1 MFIVTWHLRHLV
13 LLAFVHQKS
22 HRLKGSWKWC
32 TFIKLHVSPARTPQ
46 ALVLSLRCPQ
56 IFSTLVWSNLRTLQS
71 RSTLNCQHQIFWM
84 PTELAHWNALRYTN
98 QLSKFIILNFD
109 YYKLPIRLL
118 NLETWNE
125 PSGSPGSLLSLRCPR
140 PGSWA
145 RPSPVSRQWWRPGRT
160 PCREVEKC
168 PRTDNS
174 DSGKS

>member
-84 PTELAHWNALRYTN
+84 PTELAHWNALRCTN

-109 YYKLPIRLL
+109 YYKLPIRLIESGNMKWTFWISGKPIEPPLSASRIL
-118 NLETWNE
+118 NTTVA
-125 PSGSPGSLLSLRCPR
+125 SL
-140 PGSWA
+140 
-145 RPSPVSRQWWRPGRT
+145 SPV
-160 PCREVEKC
+160 VEAGK
-168 PRTDNS
+168 NS
-174 DSGKS
+174 L